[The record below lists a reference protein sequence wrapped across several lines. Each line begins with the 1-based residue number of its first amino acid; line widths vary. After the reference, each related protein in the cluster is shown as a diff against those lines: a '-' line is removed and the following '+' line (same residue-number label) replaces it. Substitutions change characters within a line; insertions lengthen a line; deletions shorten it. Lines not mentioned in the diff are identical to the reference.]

1 MTVKKTTQLKKLI
14 QSSELSFLM
23 EAHNGLSA
31 KIVEEAG
38 FEGIWASGLSISAS
52 LGVRD
57 NNEASWTQVL
67 EVAEYMSDATTIPI
81 LLDGDT
87 GYGNF
92 NSMRRLVRKLESRG
106 VAGVCIEDK
115 LFPKTNSFIRGSA
128 QPLAE
133 IEEFAGKLKAG
144 KDAQTDDDF
153 IIVARVEAFI
163 AGWGLDE
170 AMKRAEAYRL
180 AGADAILIHSA
191 LRSPSEILEF
201 KKAWGDRLPVVIVP
215 TKYYT
220 TPTDVFRDQKFS
232 VCIWANHLMRA
243 AITTMRKT
251 AKQIHDDQNLLKVED
266 EVVSVAEVFKIQG
279 EDELAQA
286 EKRYLPQTAQNARAI
301 VLAASRGKELGSL
314 TEDRPKTMVHVGG
327 KPILAHITASLRD
340 VGVKDISVV
349 RGYKKDAVNL
359 ASLRYFDNPQFESTQ
374 EVGSLLCA
382 KSVIEEKGVDSL
394 LLMYGDV
401 MLRKH
406 VIQDLVET
414 EGDMIIA
421 VDSNLK
427 DGKNKGRFADYVVCS
442 EPVSKRSFYSKVL
455 LKSVSHDSDAPGLHG
470 EWMGVVCLR
479 QKAREALIAE
489 LNETEKSPDQLKT
502 LKLPDLFSR
511 LQARGVEIRVVYTTG
526 AWMDVDSAED
536 LVGTGDFT

>member
-133 IEEFAGKLKAG
+133 IEEFAGKIKAG

-170 AMKRAEAYRL
+170 AMKRAEAYRQ

-191 LRSPSEILEF
+191 LRSPSEILDF

-251 AKQIHDDQNLLKVED
+251 AKQIHQDQNLLKVED

-279 EDELAQA
+279 EDELAEA

-301 VLAASRGKELGSL
+301 VLAASRGKELGVL
-314 TEDRPKTMVHVGG
+314 TEDRPKTMVNIAG
-327 KPILAHITASLRD
+327 KPILSHIATSLRE

-359 ASLRYFDNPQFESTQ
+359 ASLRYFDNAQFETTQ

-401 MLRKH
+401 LLRKH

-414 EGDMIIA
+414 EGDMVIA

-427 DGKNKGRFADYVVCS
+427 DSKNKGRFADYVVCS
-442 EPVSKRSFYSKVL
+442 EPVSKRSFYSKVT
-455 LKSVSHDSDAPGLHG
+455 LKSVSHDSETSGLHG

-489 LNETEKSPDQLKT
+489 LSEIGKNPDQLKT
-502 LKLPDLFSR
+502 LKLPDLFPR

-526 AWMDVDSAED
+526 AWMDVDSSED
-536 LVGTGDFT
+536 LVATGEFT